1 MAVTR
6 TSRFRVYLYDQT
18 SSFGPG
24 SLRAIID
31 DARSIGVSAHAND
44 TGEMF
49 FTLPHTH
56 DALSEVVPR
65 QRHYR
70 VGRWNG
76 SQYVTMGSGI
86 VEDYEANKDDVVV
99 YGHDYMGLLEGTI
112 TGSNTSYT
120 TASLG
125 AIVSSQLTDA
135 IAESNSRLAFTTVGT
150 IDTTSVTATLL
161 TSYERRL
168 DFIRNVAEVSMS
180 DRSVRTMLTIPRDPP
195 WQWTFEEN
203 RGQDRPD
210 VRLEYG
216 GLVSDF
222 LYTPGFRDFATRV
235 YAIGIK
241 REGASILFSTQT
253 YGDETTYGRIA
264 KPTLHNDMVDQASLD
279 RIAKRDARR
288 AGTLSR
294 SASLVLRA
302 GSIAPWTT
310 WELGDSVRVIV
321 NRGNLVSING
331 LYTIWGLEWVVPP
344 NGREQLF
351 MALSLKET

>member
-6 TSRFRVYLYDQT
+6 TSRFRVYLYEQ
-18 SSFGPG
+18 SASFGRG
-24 SLRAIID
+24 TLAAIID
-31 DARSIGVSAHAND
+31 NPKSLGVSAYAND

-56 DALSEVVPR
+56 PSLSQIVPR
-65 QRHYR
+65 KRHYR
-70 VGRWNG
+70 IARWNG
-76 SQYVTMGSGI
+76 AQYITMGSGI
-86 VEDYEANKDDVVV
+86 IEDYEAGSDDVVV

-112 TGSNTSYT
+112 TAQNTSYT

-125 AIVSSQLTDA
+125 AIVSAQLSTA
-135 IAESNSRLAFTTVGT
+135 IAESFSRLAFTTVGT

-180 DRSVRTMLTIPRDPP
+180 DRSVRTVLSIPRDPP
-195 WQWTFEEN
+195 WEWTFEEN
-203 RGQDRPD
+203 RGQDRPN

-216 GLVSDF
+216 GLISDF
-222 LYTPGFRDFATRV
+222 AYVPGFRDYATRI
-235 YAIGIK
+235 YAVGIK
-241 REGASILFSTQT
+241 REGASILFSNQT
-253 YGDETTYGRIA
+253 YGDETVYGRIS
-264 KPTLHNDMVDQASLD
+264 KPTLHNDMVDQTALD
-279 RIAKRDARR
+279 RVAKRDARR

-294 SASLVLRA
+294 NASLVVRA
-302 GSIAPWTT
+302 GKLAPWTT
-310 WELGDSVRVIV
+310 WELADSVRVIIQ
-321 NRGNLVSING
+321 RGNLVDIND
-331 LYTIWGLEWVVPP
+331 LYTIWGFEWVVPP